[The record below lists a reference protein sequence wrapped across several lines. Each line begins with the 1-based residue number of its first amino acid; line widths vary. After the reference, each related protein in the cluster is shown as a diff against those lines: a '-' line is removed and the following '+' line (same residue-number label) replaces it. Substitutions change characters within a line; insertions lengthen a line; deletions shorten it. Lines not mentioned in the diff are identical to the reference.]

1 MKRFIADAR
10 GNVAMIFGLT
20 LVPVMGFAGA
30 ALDYSRAIALREEL
44 RAFADQTAI
53 TVARAANP
61 GSASSILT
69 DAEQILRGKLQED
82 IANVDMEGTWLDGAH
97 YQVIINADLRSSL
110 LAGVPGMPKTI
121 AAEVI
126 TVVERIP
133 PTYHVLPPDMSMLD
147 PEAGD
152 YNRIY
157 MYCFDPLLAEEPD
170 ADPEEF
176 RTQFTAIA
184 DNSSTTVYDTELP
197 ECGAGEHV
205 SYMLRNVRGAR
216 TSPNAWDDPSREVY
230 KYYTD
235 TILDPNNRVLEHD
248 VQGYRVRNGHT
259 YEKIEMEGV
268 GLIETVHCSSMEE
281 CKVETEGGV
290 IPYPAKHRTPEQATA
305 SCEEGQYMY
314 FGWEDRPVYP
324 NGHPRHGQWTD
335 ADFDDIRLIV
345 SCPEIIETD
354 RMVRLVR

>member
-1 MKRFIADAR
+1 MKRFISDTR

-20 LVPVMGFAGA
+20 LVPIMGFAGA
-30 ALDYSRAIALREEL
+30 AFDYSRATAVREEL
-44 RAFADQTAI
+44 RLFADQTALN
-53 TVARAANP
+53 VAQAGNP
-61 GSASSILT
+61 ALAPAILAT
-69 DAEQILRGKLQED
+69 AEDDLRGKLRENLED
-82 IANVDMEGTWLDGAH
+82 VRMQGTWLDGAH
-97 YQVIINADLRSSL
+97 YRVTIAADLRSSL
-110 LAGVPGMPKTI
+110 LGGVPGMPKTI

-126 TVVERIP
+126 TVVQRIP
-133 PTYHVLPPDMSMLD
+133 PTYRVMAPDMSMLD

-157 MYCFDPLLAEEPD
+157 MYCYDPLRAAEPG
-170 ADPEEF
+170 ADPDEF

-216 TSPNAWDDPSREVY
+216 RSPNAWDDPSREVY
-230 KYYTD
+230 NYFTD
-235 TILDPNNRVLEHD
+235 TVLDPNTRVLEHD
-248 VQGYRVRNGHT
+248 VQGYRVRHGHT
-259 YEKIEMEGV
+259 FEKIDMESV
-268 GLIETVHCSSMEE
+268 GLIETVHCRDLGE
-281 CKVETEGGV
+281 CKVETQGGV
-290 IPYPAKHRTPEQATA
+290 IPHPAKGRAPEQATA
-305 SCEEGQYMY
+305 ACQEGQYLY

-324 NGHPRHGQWTD
+324 QGHPRHGQWTD

-354 RMVRLVR
+354 RMVRLVQ